1 MTLFRV
7 DASIRVEGSVSR
19 ELADTVERTWI
30 EHHPHD
36 RVLRRDLAA
45 DPLPADAWQL
55 AATAGF
61 TAEEDRTPAQRDAVA
76 LAARLAD
83 EVLAAD
89 ALVVASPLY
98 NFGVSQHLKTWT
110 DLLIA
115 DQRCGPGRLPLQG
128 KPVTVVVAR
137 GGGYSPGTPR
147 DGWDHATPYV
157 ERIFGDVLGGDVA
170 VVTAELTLAD
180 VNPHMADLRD
190 LAAASRSSARELAE
204 STARAHARLVA
215 LARTGAA

>member
-1 MTLFRV
+1 VTLFRV

-36 RVLRRDLAA
+36 TVLRRDLVA

-55 AATAGF
+55 AATAPF
-61 TAEEDRTPAQRDAVA
+61 VAEEDRTPAQRDAAA

-83 EVLAAD
+83 EVLGAD
-89 ALVVASPLY
+89 ALVVGSPLY

-110 DLLIA
+110 DLLIT
-115 DQRCGPGRLPLQG
+115 DPRFGPGQRPLQG
-128 KPVTVVVAR
+128 KPVTIAVAR
-137 GGGYSPGTPR
+137 GGGYAPGTPR
-147 DGWDHATPYV
+147 EGWDHATPYV
-157 ERIFGDVLGGDVA
+157 ERIFRDVLGGDVA

-180 VNPHMADLRD
+180 ATPQMADLRD
-190 LAAASRSSARELAE
+190 LAAASRSAARELAE